1 MSKKL
6 FGTDGIRGPV
16 NKYPMLPDVA
26 LRLGLAAGSYF
37 RTADDRRHRVVIGKD
52 TRVSGYVFETALTAG
67 LCASGMD
74 VFLAGPLPTP
84 AIAFLTTNMRADLGI
99 VISASHNPY
108 QDNGIKLFNYNGF
121 KLDDDAEK
129 AIEAMM
135 LNPDMQWD
143 YPPSDKVGRAF
154 RLEDA
159 FGRYIVYTKNSFP
172 AELDLAGM
180 RVVIDCAN
188 GANYKVAPLALEE
201 LGAEVVRIGCEP
213 NGLNINEQCGSLFPE
228 VAARKV
234 CETRADIGIALDGD
248 ADRIIVVDEHG
259 TVLDGDQIMAICAA
273 DMMQKNNL
281 PGNTLV
287 ATVMSNMA
295 LEVFMRERGGQ
306 LVRTPVGDRNVVEA
320 MRQNGA
326 TLGGE
331 QSGHIIFM
339 QYSTTGDGLL
349 AALQLLK
356 IMREQDRPLSELAGL
371 LTPYPQELIN
381 VAVNHKKPFED
392 CPQII
397 EAVKQA
403 EAEMGSEGRVLLRY
417 SGTELKAR
425 VMVEGKDAGLVKRLA
440 AELADEVKA
449 ALA

>member
-1 MSKKL
+1 
-6 FGTDGIRGPV
+6 
-16 NKYPMLPDVA
+16 
-26 LRLGLAAGSYF
+26 
-37 RTADDRRHRVVIGKD
+37 
-52 TRVSGYVFETALTAG
+52 
-67 LCASGMD
+67 
-74 VFLAGPLPTP
+74 
-84 AIAFLTTNMRADLGI
+84 
-99 VISASHNPY
+99 
-108 QDNGIKLFNYNGF
+108 
-121 KLDDDAEK
+121 
-129 AIEAMM
+129 
-135 LNPDMQWD
+135 
-143 YPPSDKVGRAF
+143 
-154 RLEDA
+154 
-159 FGRYIVYTKNSFP
+159 
-172 AELDLAGM
+172 
-180 RVVIDCAN
+180 
-188 GANYKVAPLALEE
+188 
-201 LGAEVVRIGCEP
+201 
-213 NGLNINEQCGSLFPE
+213 
-228 VAARKV
+228 
-234 CETRADIGIALDGD
+234 
-248 ADRIIVVDEHG
+248 
-259 TVLDGDQIMAICAA
+259 
-273 DMMQKNNL
+273 
-281 PGNTLV
+281 
-287 ATVMSNMA
+287 
-295 LEVFMRERGGQ
+295 MRERGGQ